1 MYLSDLMRAPFI
13 VLQDPAEF
21 DFDFNNIKPTVF
33 NENREVRYKTY
44 KFDLDENLHMIP
56 EDGVY
61 ASIININPVNDEN
74 GHCLFKVTADV
85 KRTGGDL
92 TNPVIEVDDGS
103 SIHTLDYSEGTG
115 LEFTMSFLNGDTDY
129 TLKFRVKA
137 DNFEGSWSEP
147 LSIHTAEQGI
157 LPPSI
162 SFTDGY
168 NNNFAD
174 PKSLKA
180 SLSAFETV
188 GLDGVTYSNT
198 DWKILDNNGTEIW
211 SSLGDT
217 TNTDSLDI
225 GVLDVLDYNKNYT
238 LQARYNGSDG
248 TNDYSSEW
256 SSKAFKTAQYV
267 IDDLGISDT
276 VNDNQTISKTV
287 TVNGGQN
294 PTTGTL
300 SVDVSLG
307 SVSID
312 GFNFDWTIPDLDED
326 KDNVTIS
333 VKIVDGENDIST
345 VYSKTLTVRNVT
357 FETDQTVNLTKEL
370 FVEKAKNFVLDRQ
383 IVQDS
388 SDTDWGQMIPNIEL
402 PEVEII
408 NNNND
413 NTYDVK
419 GKIYSKKVLARK
431 NDDTFVMDSVQSQ
444 VYKDVVPGS
453 ETVFNDGY
461 TDFTSTT
468 TLSNGNVLIAYR
480 DHSNNDYGTF
490 VIYDQDGNLVKN
502 ETIFNNGVAQYISTT
517 TLSNDNVLIAYRDI
531 GNSNYGT
538 FVIYDQDGNLVKNET
553 VFNSEVTSEI
563 STTTLSN
570 SNVLIAYRDESN
582 SNYGTFIIYDQDGNL
597 VKNKT
602 VFNSEDTRY
611 ISTTTLSNNN
621 VLIAYYD
628 GGNNGG
634 YGTFVIYDQNGNLV
648 KDKTVFNSANTQYIS
663 TVTLSNGN
671 VLIAY
676 QDVGNSDYGTF
687 VIYDKDGN
695 LVKDETVFNSGATYY
710 ISAITLLNGN
720 VLIAYA
726 DSNGTFVIYD
736 QDGNLVKNETVFN
749 SGDTYYISTTT
760 LSNGNVLIAYDDN
773 GDNDYG
779 TFTITDICYT
789 VTLSSDDYQK
799 LYQLPNLLLTDNRNG
814 RYKELSL
821 QYADRVNGNKFTYK
835 TVYDLDDSK
844 TYDLYFNGEFFEAVN
859 IEKAED
865 TSDDVVYGQS
875 GVFNN
880 NGLNEL
886 STTVLNNDNVFVAYS
901 DSSNFGSFAII
912 DKNGNILKN
921 STYFNSGTTMY
932 ISTTTL
938 QNGNVLIAFRDGS
951 NNDYGTFM
959 IYNQDGELV
968 KDKTIFNSSNT
979 TCIET
984 VTLSNGNVMI
994 IFADNGNS
1002 AYGTFMI
1009 YNQDGEIV
1017 VDKTV
1022 FHSENVCS
1030 TAATVLTNNNVL
1042 IAFQGGD
1049 HNYGYY
1055 TIVDQDGTI
1064 VKSSAAFENST
1075 SVYHISVATLQV
1087 GRAVIAYA
1095 NHSETGKFIILDNN
1109 GNTIKSETSF
1119 GNNTPG
1125 DVSVS
1130 SYSNSETSIYFVETI
1145 SNEAYYVIIDKDG
1158 NFIKNETLWSAER
1171 SYYIENNILSN
1182 DVNLIV
1188 YGLYDEEIDNY
1199 IITYKIVSVL
1209 PNTRY
1214 QITVNTTNT
1223 LPATIENTLIT
1234 DYLSINPLDID
1245 TSTVNTDSVTLKLN
1259 PITEQGRN
1267 LDLII
1272 NETENLDTIKFP
1284 IQIDLDKLA

>member
-21 DFDFNNIKPTVF
+21 DFDFNNIKPTIF
-33 NENREVRYKTY
+33 NENREIRYKIY

-61 ASIININPVNDEN
+61 ASIVNINPVNDEN

-85 KRTGGDL
+85 KRTGDSL

-103 SIHTLDYSEGTG
+103 SVHTLDYSEGTG

-129 TLKFRVKA
+129 TLKFRIKA

-174 PKSLKA
+174 PKSLKV

-300 SVDVSLG
+300 NVDVSLG
-307 SVSID
+307 SVSIN
-312 GFNFDWTIPDLDED
+312 GFSFDWTLPDLDED

-345 VYSKTLTVRNVT
+345 VYNKTLTVRNVT

-402 PEVEII
+402 PEVEIV

-413 NTYDVK
+413 NTYDTK
-419 GKIYSKKVLARK
+419 GWIFSKKVLAQK
-431 NDDTFVMDSVQSQ
+431 TDDTFVMDSVGNQI
-444 VYKDVVPGS
+444 YKDIIPGS
-453 ETVFNDGY
+453 ETVFNSGNTNNISTVTLSNGNVMIAY
-461 TDFTSTT
+461 SDFGNNNYGTFVIYDQEGNLVKDETIFNGGETAYISTT

-480 DHSNNDYGTF
+480 DGGNSDYGTF
-490 VIYDQDGNLVKN
+490 VIYDQNGNLVKD
-502 ETIFNNGVAQYISTT
+502 ETVFNDGDTIYISTT
-517 TLSNDNVLIAYRDI
+517 TLSSGNVLIAYS
-531 GNSNYGT
+531 NYSNNNYGT
-538 FVIYDQDGNLVKNET
+538 FVIYDQDGNLVKDET
-553 VFNSEVTSEI
+553 VFNNGQTDDI

-570 SNVLIAYRDESN
+570 GNVLIAYRDNGN
-582 SNYGTFIIYDQDGNL
+582 SN
-597 VKNKT
+597 
-602 VFNSEDTRY
+602 
-611 ISTTTLSNNN
+611 
-621 VLIAYYD
+621 
-628 GGNNGG
+628 

-648 KDKTVFNSANTQYIS
+648 KDETVFNGGNTDYI
-663 TVTLSNGN
+663 TNTTLSNGN
-671 VLIAY
+671 MLIAY
-676 QDVGNSDYGTF
+676 SDY
-687 VIYDKDGN
+687 
-695 LVKDETVFNSGATYY
+695 
-710 ISAITLLNGN
+710 
-720 VLIAYA
+720 
-726 DSNGTFVIYD
+726 SNNNYGTFVIYD
-736 QDGNLVKNETVFN
+736 QDGNLVKDETVFN
-749 SGDTYYISTTT
+749 DGDTIYISTIT
-760 LSNGNVLIAYDDN
+760 LSNDNVLIAYQDHSN
-773 GDNDYG
+773 SDYG
-779 TFTITDICYT
+779 TFTITDNIYT
-789 VTLSSDDYQK
+789 VTLSSNDYQK
-799 LYQLPNLLLTDNRNG
+799 LYQLPNLLLTDNRND

-821 QYADRVNGNKFTYK
+821 QYTNRVNDNKFTYK

-844 TYDLYFNGEFFEAVN
+844 TYDLYFNGEYFEAVN

-865 TSDDVVYGQS
+865 TSNDVVYGQG
-875 GVFNN
+875 GVFN
-880 NGLNEL
+880 
-886 STTVLNNDNVFVAYS
+886 S
-901 DSSNFGSFAII
+901 GSIY
-912 DKNGNILKN
+912 D
-921 STYFNSGTTMY
+921 

-938 QNGNVLIAFRDGS
+938 QNGNVLIAYRDVDNNYYGTFVIYDQDGNLVKDETVFNSANTQYISTIILSNGNVLIAYRDIVNNYYGTFVIYDPNGNLVKDKTVFNSGGTEFISTITLSNNNILIAYQDDGNSGNGTFVIYDQDGS
-951 NNDYGTFM
+951 QVKSETVFNSGDTGYISTATLSNGNVLIAYRDVSNNKYGTFVIYNQDGNLVKNETVFNSGNTYWISTAALSNGNVLIAYRDSGNNDYGTFV
-959 IYNQDGELV
+959 IYDQDGNLV
-968 KDKTIFNSSNT
+968 KDETVFNSGNT
-979 TCIET
+979 IYISTT
-984 VTLSNGNVMI
+984 TLSNGNVLI
-994 IFADNGNS
+994 AYTDNDNDN
-1002 AYGTFMI
+1002 YGTFVI
-1009 YNQDGEIV
+1009 YDQDGNLVKDE
-1017 VDKTV
+1017 TV
-1022 FHSENVCS
+1022 FNSGNTTHIS
-1030 TAATVLTNNNVL
+1030 ATTLSNDNVL
-1042 IAFQGGD
+1042 IA
-1049 HNYGYY
+1049 
-1055 TIVDQDGTI
+1055 
-1064 VKSSAAFENST
+1064 
-1075 SVYHISVATLQV
+1075 
-1087 GRAVIAYA
+1087 
-1095 NHSETGKFIILDNN
+1095 
-1109 GNTIKSETSF
+1109 
-1119 GNNTPG
+1119 
-1125 DVSVS
+1125 
-1130 SYSNSETSIYFVETI
+1130 YSDY
-1145 SNEAYYVIIDKDG
+1145 
-1158 NFIKNETLWSAER
+1158 
-1171 SYYIENNILSN
+1171 ENNY
-1182 DVNLIV
+1182 
-1188 YGLYDEEIDNY
+1188 YG
-1199 IITYKIVSVL
+1199 TYKIVSVL

-1234 DYLSINPLDID
+1234 DYPSINPLDID
-1245 TSTVNTDSVTLKLN
+1245 TSTINTDSVTLKLN

-1272 NETENLDTIKFP
+1272 NETENLNSIKFP